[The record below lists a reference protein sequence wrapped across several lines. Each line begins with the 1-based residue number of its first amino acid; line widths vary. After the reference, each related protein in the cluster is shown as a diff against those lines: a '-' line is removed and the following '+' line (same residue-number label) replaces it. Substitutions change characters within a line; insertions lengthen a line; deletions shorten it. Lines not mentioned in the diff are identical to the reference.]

1 VPHLSIVLGISGGIA
16 AYKMPA
22 LLRLMQKNGAS
33 VKTVCT
39 SAALSLVGEQTLHTL
54 SGFPVYTDTL
64 RPDDD
69 MEHIALAKWGDYL
82 LVCPATANTIAKI
95 AHGIA
100 DNLLT
105 SLALTFENRLI
116 IAPAMNTAMWN
127 NKATQDNL
135 ALLARRGAHILP
147 VDEGELACGDS
158 GPGRLLPIETIAEF
172 MLSLSARKYLA
183 GKKVLIASG
192 PTCEHIDDV
201 RVITNLSSGKMGAS
215 LAHAAWLAGAQVTVV
230 TGPASVP
237 LPAGVTVKKVTT
249 TLEMQNA
256 LEAYFP
262 ECDICIMA
270 AAISDFRPK
279 FPVAGKMH
287 RSNSASLSIDLVANP
302 DIAQHLGTLKN
313 KQLLVG
319 FSLETDEGN
328 DERALEKMRTKN
340 CDMMIVN
347 TAAASLARDT
357 TMIHILY
364 PDKPAEYY
372 PMESKTDAGKRIIER
387 CAACMGIIHE

>member
-1 VPHLSIVLGISGGIA
+1 VPHSSIVLGISGGIA

-22 LLRLMQKNGAS
+22 LIRLLQKNGAS

-39 SAALSLVGEQTLHTL
+39 PAARSLVGLQTLRTL
-54 SGFPVYTDTL
+54 TGFPVYDDNAQ
-64 RPDDD
+64 PDSD
-69 MEHIALAKWGDYL
+69 MEHIALAQWGDYL

-105 SLALTFENRLI
+105 SLALTFEHRLV

-127 NKATQDNL
+127 NRVTQDNIATL
-135 ALLARRGAHILP
+135 IQRGVHMLP

-158 GPGRLLPIETIAEF
+158 GSGRLLPIETIAEF
-172 MLSLSARKYLA
+172 MLSLSTRKYLA

-201 RVITNLSSGKMGAS
+201 RVITNLSSGKMGAA
-215 LAHAAWLAGAQVTVV
+215 LTHAAWLAGAQVTVV
-230 TGPASVP
+230 SGPASEP
-237 LPAGVTVKKVTT
+237 LPVGITIERVTT
-249 TLEMQNA
+249 AQEMQNA
-256 LEAYFP
+256 LVEKFP
-262 ECDICIMA
+262 ETDVCIMA

-279 FPVAGKMH
+279 SPVAGKMH
-287 RSNSASLSIDLVANP
+287 RSDSGSLSLDLIANP
-302 DIAQHLGTLKN
+302 DIAQILGTMKTR
-313 KQLLVG
+313 QVLVG
-319 FSLETDEGN
+319 FSLEAEEQDDT
-328 DERALEKMRTKN
+328 RALDKMHTKN

-347 TAAASLARDT
+347 SAKASLSRDT

-364 PDKPAEYY
+364 PDKPAEYC

-387 CAACMGIIHE
+387 CAACMGILHE